1 MPNYECEIT
10 EQTTV
15 TRVLRISARNRDA
28 AVRESRRVNAETP
41 CVLLTKRTNKAVVA
55 AVAKRV
61 T

>member
-10 EQTTV
+10 EQTTT

-28 AVRESRRVNAETP
+28 AVRETRRINAQTP
-41 CVLLTKRTNKAVVA
+41 LVLRTKRTTKAVVA

-61 T
+61 P